1 MKRLPG
7 QVTWHLY
14 VCCMCVRHGPHA
26 SQARWLHGSQ
36 TPGVDRGVWRLVL
49 AVSVRAYE
57 VLFFTCAQFRSYVLV
72 CCELTDG

>member
-1 MKRLPG
+1 
-7 QVTWHLY
+7 
-14 VCCMCVRHGPHA
+14 
-26 SQARWLHGSQ
+26 
-36 TPGVDRGVWRLVL
+36 VL